1 MVFALVSTLVA
12 CLKRRGIMMDI
23 ELIQPTAKT
32 IEEKEIMPSMDIV
45 SETDLEEVRNAVD
58 NANREVTTRF
68 DFRGVEASFE
78 WKKPNVTLKAE
89 GDFQL
94 KQMCDMLRSQLT
106 KRNVDAKAMAV
117 GDASATGKN
126 WSQQVTFKEGIE
138 QDVAKQVVKLIKG
151 EKLKVQAA
159 IQGEQVRVTGKKR
172 DDLQAV
178 MQLVRSAELELS
190 IIHISEPTRQY

>member
-1 MVFALVSTLVA
+1 MINVNDKFYLNLLVWHFL
-12 CLKRRGIMMDI
+12 LGIMALY
-23 ELIQPTAKT
+23 LIINNKR
-32 IEEKEIMPSMDIV
+32 IIMPSMDIV

-58 NANREVTTRF
+58 NANRELSTRF

-78 WKKPNVTLKAE
+78 WKKPNVTVKAE

-94 KQMCDMLRSQLT
+94 KQLCDMLRNQLT

-138 QDVAKQVVKLIKG
+138 QDVAKKVVKLIKA
-151 EKLKVQAA
+151 EKFKVQTA

-178 MQLVRSAELELS
+178 MRFVREADLEQS
-190 IIHISEPTRQY
+190 FQFTNFKD

>member
-1 MVFALVSTLVA
+1 M
-12 CLKRRGIMMDI
+12 
-23 ELIQPTAKT
+23 
-32 IEEKEIMPSMDIV
+32 IMPSMDIV
-45 SETDLEEVRNAVD
+45 SEINLEEVLNAVD
-58 NANREVTTRF
+58 NANRELSTRF

-94 KQMCDMLRSQLT
+94 KQLSDMLRSQLT
-106 KRNVDAKAMAV
+106 KRQVDAKAMTLGA
-117 GDASATGKN
+117 ASASGKN

-138 QDVAKQVVKLIKG
+138 QDVAKKVVKLIKT

-178 MQLVRSAELELS
+178 MSLVRNAELEQS
-190 IIHISEPTRQY
+190 FQFTNFKD

>member
-1 MVFALVSTLVA
+1 
-12 CLKRRGIMMDI
+12 
-23 ELIQPTAKT
+23 
-32 IEEKEIMPSMDIV
+32 MPSMDIV

-58 NANREVTTRF
+58 NANRELSTRF

-78 WKKPNVTLKAE
+78 WKKPIVTLKAE

-94 KQMCDMLRSQLT
+94 KQLCDMLRSQLT

-117 GDASATGKN
+117 GNASATGKN

-138 QDVAKQVVKLIKG
+138 QDVAKKVVKLIKA
-151 EKLKVQAA
+151 EKFKVQAA

-178 MQLVRSAELELS
+178 MQAVRKAELEQS
-190 IIHISEPTRQY
+190 FQFTNFKD